1 MSEYAARLIAENRQ
15 SRAPQLDLSYYRLDV
30 LPPEISQLVWLE
42 SLKLYDSMIDDAALV
57 DLSPLAPLRKLKYLH
72 AGRNQISDLT
82 PLQDMTA
89 LQTLWLNRTRVADL
103 TPLRHLSRL
112 TMLSLA
118 NSGVSDLSPLAS
130 LPNLLQLYVGNTPV
144 SDIGPLASL
153 RQLTMLLL
161 SGSRV
166 TDLTPLC
173 GLPVLAY
180 LALGNCRIADPAPVC
195 SLPALLRLELSESQ
209 LPDYQFLGQ
218 CQPLQALHLARSAI
232 TDLGALTTLSQLRE
246 LDLYKTR
253 ISDLTPLA
261 QLPNL
266 RKLNLSETRVTS
278 LLPLRHL
285 IANGC
290 TVGRDDSMQDSPDI
304 NIEHAPISL
313 PPPDIIHL
321 GCDTMSSYFEQML
334 HTPHG
339 YLREVD
345 ILLLGAQGV
354 GKSTL
359 RQQLFPQAIPAG
371 VPAASNPGGPPGCCD
386 ENAAHGRLE
395 AIRFYR
401 DEVTLE
407 NGERLK
413 LNIRDFSG
421 HPDALAVIPQWL
433 TSGAIVVF
441 VHDGRLVSKAPH
453 DRGFD
458 RWFPMIK
465 TFCGDD
471 CEIFLFGNE
480 FDDKYQ
486 PLDPVSFQVQFKM
499 VKGFYHGNL
508 QTPGAA
514 TSLQQELL
522 QRAPLLARLRYPLPA
537 PWLAVQEEL
546 AERAQTERAQNQHM
560 ISEADYFA
568 IYARHLPM
576 DPLAARHLSRYLHQT
591 GMLLHF
597 QHTPLLADWLIL
609 DPAWAMSAVSRV
621 LHHPLIRQQGG
632 VFSASEVANFWPE
645 TCYQH
650 RQAQLL
656 ALLQA
661 LELAYPLPDGERW
674 CLAQALPDTPELCK
688 ELRQYRRRERDIPP
702 YTLAITFGPGN
713 ALSRLIVRLHR
724 FLHPALPVLRFDAV
738 FCLHGAEVMLDCSM
752 FASEIGIKIW
762 GGDRVQVDA
771 FIHAQLR
778 ELNHGHAAWPVFMR

>member
-15 SRAPQLDLSYYRLDV
+15 SRSPQLDLSYYKLDV

-42 SLKLYDSMIDDAALV
+42 SLKLYDSMLHDAALA
-57 DLSPLAPLRKLKYLH
+57 DLSPLAPLRKLRYLQ
-72 AGRNQISDLT
+72 AGRNQVSDLT
-82 PLQDMTA
+82 PLQGMTA

-103 TPLRHLSRL
+103 TPLRHLSTL

-118 NSGVSDLSPLAS
+118 NTEVSDLSPLVS
-130 LPNLLQLYVGNTPV
+130 LPNLSQLYIGNTPV
-144 SDIGPLASL
+144 SDIGPLAGL
-153 RQLTMLLL
+153 RQLTMLGL

-166 TDLTPLC
+166 TDLAPLC
-173 GLPVLAY
+173 GFPVLAY
-180 LALGNCRIADPAPVC
+180 LALGNCRIADPGPVC

-209 LPDYQFLGQ
+209 FRDYQFLGQ
-218 CQPLQALHLARSAI
+218 CLPLQALHLARSAI
-232 TDLGALTTLSQLRE
+232 TELGALATLRQLRE
-246 LDLYKTR
+246 LDLYKTG
-253 ISDLTPLA
+253 ISDLTPLV

-290 TVGRDDSMQDSPDI
+290 TVGRDTSMQGSPDI

-334 HTPHG
+334 HTPHEH
-339 YLREVD
+339 LREVD
-345 ILLLGAQGV
+345 ILLLGAQGA

-359 RQQLFPQAIPAG
+359 RLHLFPQAVPAG
-371 VPAASNPGGPPGCCD
+371 VPTAPKQSGTPGCGD
-386 ENAAHGRLE
+386 ENTVHGSIE

-401 DEVTLE
+401 DELALE
-407 NGERLK
+407 NGERLQ

-433 TSGAIVVF
+433 ASGAMVVF
-441 VHDGRLVSKAPH
+441 VHDGRLDSEAPH

-480 FDDKYQ
+480 FDGKYQ
-486 PLDPVSFQVQFKM
+486 PLNPVSFQVQFKM
-499 VKGFYHGNL
+499 VKGFFHGNL

-514 TSLQQELL
+514 SSLQQELL
-522 QRAPLLARLRYPLPA
+522 QRAPQMARLRYPLPA
-537 PWLAVQEEL
+537 SWLAVRQAL
-546 AERAQTERAQNQHM
+546 AERAQLEHM

-576 DPLAARHLSRYLHQT
+576 DPAAARHLSRYLHQT

-597 QHTPLLADWLIL
+597 QQTPQLAHWLIL

-621 LHHPLIRQQGG
+621 LHYPLIRQQGG
-632 VFSASEVANFWPE
+632 IFSASEVANLWPE
-645 TCYQH
+645 PSY
-650 RQAQLL
+650 RQRLAQLL
-656 ALLQA
+656 ALLLA
-661 LELAYPLPDGERW
+661 LELAFPLPDGERW
-674 CLAQALPDTPELCK
+674 CLAQALPDMSDMPDLFK
-688 ELRQYRRRERDIPP
+688 QLRQYREQERDILPC
-702 YTLAITFGPGN
+702 TLAITFGPGN

-724 FLHPALPVLRFDAV
+724 FLHPALPVLRFDAM
-738 FCLHGAEVMLDCSM
+738 FCLHGAEVRLDCSR

-762 GGDRVQVDA
+762 GGDPAQVDA
-771 FIHAQLR
+771 FMHAQLR